1 MELLNDVQH
10 TCTVIQKFINFTYFI
25 TFTNTFTMIPDAVFF
40 TNILFER
47 IFTFTVTFIVVG
59 FWFKLDASHLNPHLQ
74 SHETS
79 FNDDLDSIII
89 AVILNSFMVTF
100 SVLSGTH
107 ISLDM
112 LSRLIA
118 ISTTSIYFNFK

>member
-40 TNILFER
+40 TNMLFEW
-47 IFTFTVTFIVVG
+47 IFTFTVTFIVVN
-59 FWFKLDASHLNPHLQ
+59 FWFKLDASHLNLHLQ

-107 ISLDM
+107 ISLDI

-118 ISTTSIYFNFK
+118 ISTASIYFNFK